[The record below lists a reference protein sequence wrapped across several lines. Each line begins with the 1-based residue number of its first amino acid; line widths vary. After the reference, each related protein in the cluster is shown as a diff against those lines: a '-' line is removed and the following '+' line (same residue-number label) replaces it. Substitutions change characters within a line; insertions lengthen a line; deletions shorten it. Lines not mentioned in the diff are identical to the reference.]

1 MFQTVEAGNF
11 IEKHGMATIVINLR
25 PSCLTLSIYVMI

>member
-25 PSCLTLSIYVMI
+25 SDCVF